1 MCESRWIKLKAAV
14 KYLCFKKSDGRS
26 AGGRSSREPL
36 MCDLPIEIL
45 GLVKWPIG
53 VSETQAGAAAK
64 ARGARE
70 SKPPSIRRTRRLH
83 TEAPS
88 LLYSTKGSEYRAL
101 GSQLCFME
109 TMR

>member
-1 MCESRWIKLKAAV
+1 MDKIESGCQIFMFQEIRWPECWRQEQPRTLDV
-14 KYLCFKKSDGRS
+14 RLVNRN
-26 AGGRSSREPL
+26 
-36 MCDLPIEIL
+36 L
-45 GLVKWPIG
+45 GSVEWPIG
-53 VSETQAGAAAK
+53 VSEMQAGAAAK

-83 TEAPS
+83 AEAPS

-109 TMR
+109 PMR